1 MAEEEKLLMRL
12 KNRKRNAIDEAIE
25 VYTPYLSTV
34 LYNMLGNRLP
44 KEDIEE
50 ILSDV
55 FVTLWKNADTIDLEK
70 GTLRAYL
77 AAVARNFA
85 LKKLNKQRDY
95 TSLDEIELP
104 DEAAVL
110 EENTADSVVWDAVMS
125 LGEPDNEIFVRY
137 YKFGEKIRE
146 IAKATRRK
154 PIYRKNQAF
163 QRKTKTERNFITCG
177 GTVMKQKNDLFK
189 ELNINPKNRD
199 VCSPFAVDIQA
210 IKRNVNRT
218 LDSAYTERKTVIMKS
233 KKKTACIALAATL
246 ALSVTAFAANGIVSN
261 WFSSSSAIADY
272 KTLPTAQQV
281 KNDIGYIPI
290 LIDSF
295 ANGYTFKDGNIINNN
310 LEDENGNSI
319 EKFKSVSFDYEK
331 DGDIVIFAQNKYN
344 SQAELQG
351 SVAKTVG
358 DTDIYYYSYTNK
370 VVPADYEL
378 TDADKAAEAN
388 GDLVFSY
395 GSAEVELNE
404 IQSATFVKDGM
415 QYQLLQIN
423 GKLSGDELVK
433 MAEELVA

>member
-1 MAEEEKLLMRL
+1 
-12 KNRKRNAIDEAIE
+12 
-25 VYTPYLSTV
+25 
-34 LYNMLGNRLP
+34 
-44 KEDIEE
+44 
-50 ILSDV
+50 
-55 FVTLWKNADTIDLEK
+55 
-70 GTLRAYL
+70 
-77 AAVARNFA
+77 
-85 LKKLNKQRDY
+85 
-95 TSLDEIELP
+95 
-104 DEAAVL
+104 
-110 EENTADSVVWDAVMS
+110 
-125 LGEPDNEIFVRY
+125 
-137 YKFGEKIRE
+137 
-146 IAKATRRK
+146 
-154 PIYRKNQAF
+154 
-163 QRKTKTERNFITCG
+163 
-177 GTVMKQKNDLFK
+177 MKQKNDLFE

-246 ALSVTAFAANGIVSN
+246 ALSVTAFAANGLVSN
-261 WFSSSSAIADY
+261 WFSSSSSFADY

-281 KNDIGYIPI
+281 KKDIGYTPI

-295 ANGYTFKDGNIINNN
+295 ANGYAFQDGN
-310 LEDENGNSI
+310 
-319 EKFKSVSFDYEK
+319 
-331 DGDIVIFAQNKYN
+331 IVIFAQDKYN

-378 TDADKAAEAN
+378 TDADKAAKAN

>member
-1 MAEEEKLLMRL
+1 
-12 KNRKRNAIDEAIE
+12 
-25 VYTPYLSTV
+25 
-34 LYNMLGNRLP
+34 
-44 KEDIEE
+44 
-50 ILSDV
+50 
-55 FVTLWKNADTIDLEK
+55 
-70 GTLRAYL
+70 
-77 AAVARNFA
+77 
-85 LKKLNKQRDY
+85 
-95 TSLDEIELP
+95 
-104 DEAAVL
+104 
-110 EENTADSVVWDAVMS
+110 
-125 LGEPDNEIFVRY
+125 
-137 YKFGEKIRE
+137 
-146 IAKATRRK
+146 
-154 PIYRKNQAF
+154 
-163 QRKTKTERNFITCG
+163 
-177 GTVMKQKNDLFK
+177 MKQKNDLFE

-210 IKRNVNRT
+210 IKRNVNQT

-233 KKKTACIALAATL
+233 KKKTACIAL
-246 ALSVTAFAANGIVSN
+246 AANGIVSN

-281 KNDIGYIPI
+281 KNDIGYTPI

-310 LEDENGNSI
+310 LKDENGNSI

-331 DGDIVIFAQNKYN
+331 DGDTVIFSQDKYN

-370 VVPADYEL
+370 FVPADYTL
-378 TDADKAAEAN
+378 TDADKRAEAN

-395 GSAEVELNE
+395 GAAEVEISE
-404 IQSATFVKDGM
+404 VQSATFVKDGT

>member
-1 MAEEEKLLMRL
+1 
-12 KNRKRNAIDEAIE
+12 
-25 VYTPYLSTV
+25 
-34 LYNMLGNRLP
+34 
-44 KEDIEE
+44 
-50 ILSDV
+50 
-55 FVTLWKNADTIDLEK
+55 
-70 GTLRAYL
+70 
-77 AAVARNFA
+77 
-85 LKKLNKQRDY
+85 
-95 TSLDEIELP
+95 
-104 DEAAVL
+104 
-110 EENTADSVVWDAVMS
+110 
-125 LGEPDNEIFVRY
+125 
-137 YKFGEKIRE
+137 
-146 IAKATRRK
+146 
-154 PIYRKNQAF
+154 
-163 QRKTKTERNFITCG
+163 
-177 GTVMKQKNDLFK
+177 MKQKNDLFE

-210 IKRNVNRT
+210 IKRNVNQT

-331 DGDIVIFAQNKYN
+331 DGDIVIFAQDKYN

-370 VVPADYEL
+370 VVPDDYEL

-395 GSAEVELNE
+395 GSAAVELNE